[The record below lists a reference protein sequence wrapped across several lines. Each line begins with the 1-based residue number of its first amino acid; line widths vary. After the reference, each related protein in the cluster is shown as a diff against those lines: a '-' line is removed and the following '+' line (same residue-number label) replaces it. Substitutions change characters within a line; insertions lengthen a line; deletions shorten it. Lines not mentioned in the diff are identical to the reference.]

1 MDEWDQSIIHNQ
13 WYSKNGHTP
22 WVDSGMPAWW
32 NDEDDA
38 TAIKVESERDPTPL
52 RLSETAKGKR
62 RQEVDDAESSAEE
75 PERRP
80 AKRPK
85 ASAPTE
91 APRDRVEC
99 PRCIKLGRL
108 CLHEPGR
115 PCEPCRK
122 SKVKCP
128 LFNGQRAMSRAPTVE
143 PSSVKREKRE
153 GTVGP
158 TDSTA
163 GTSRART
170 PIEFDPDKL
179 RNAEWAFAKS
189 TRPPPAPRP
198 RLACMS
204 ARPRPPLEEASSST
218 SARRRP
224 PSARQVEAT
233 PKPLKSTAKTPQS
246 PKPGSRK
253 SARAEAKAQ
262 RSEEVPG
269 AAGSASRT
277 KGMST
282 VCYIASSLTNTAQR
296 PLHCDPSRH
305 RLPSSGEGG

>member
-1 MDEWDQSIIHNQ
+1 
-13 WYSKNGHTP
+13 
-22 WVDSGMPAWW
+22 
-32 NDEDDA
+32 
-38 TAIKVESERDPTPL
+38 
-52 RLSETAKGKR
+52 
-62 RQEVDDAESSAEE
+62 
-75 PERRP
+75 
-80 AKRPK
+80 
-85 ASAPTE
+85 
-91 APRDRVEC
+91 
-99 PRCIKLGRL
+99 
-108 CLHEPGR
+108 
-115 PCEPCRK
+115 
-122 SKVKCP
+122 
-128 LFNGQRAMSRAPTVE
+128 MSRAPTVE

-153 GTVGP
+153 GMVGP

-170 PIEFDPDKL
+170 PNEFDPDNL
-179 RNAEWAFAKS
+179 GNTEWAFAKS
-189 TRPPPAPRP
+189 TRMPSAPRP
-198 RLACMS
+198 WLACMS

-218 SARRRP
+218 
-224 PSARQVEAT
+224 SARQVEAT

-246 PKPGSRK
+246 PKPGSQK